1 MRKKVF
7 KIQIL
12 DRISNTTKE
21 VEAPLTYYKIIFQK
35 TQHCENVFLALM
47 TNCPFANISE

>member
-1 MRKKVF
+1 MSPLADEKKNVF

-21 VEAPLTYYKIIFQK
+21 VEA
-35 TQHCENVFLALM
+35 VF
-47 TNCPFANISE
+47 

>member
-1 MRKKVF
+1 MSPLADEKKNVF

-21 VEAPLTYYKIIFQK
+21 VEAGFFSILIPEKVPVDL
-35 TQHCENVFLALM
+35 L
-47 TNCPFANISE
+47 

>member
-1 MRKKVF
+1 MSPLADEKKVF

-21 VEAPLTYYKIIFQK
+21 VEA
-35 TQHCENVFLALM
+35 VFLAL
-47 TNCPFANISE
+47 